1 MGSRHYLV
9 RLPSQLVTN
18 GRFQQIMAISKDA
31 LVREILGRI
40 AEKWALVI
48 LTELRHGP
56 HPFSVLQKKIPDIS
70 QKEMIG

>member
-1 MGSRHYLV
+1 
-9 RLPSQLVTN
+9 
-18 GRFQQIMAISKDA
+18 MAISKDA